1 MRPATP
7 RIERRWRASAQVTP
21 GLRSHNTCA
30 QRNRPQ
36 WSNVTPSYGRQRGT
50 QFALGRSRPIH
61 GSRTLSDLTEQEAKK
76 VEEEE
81 RLNADVIYEV
91 IRRQGIKELRRP
103 VSALMWSGLAAG
115 LAMSLSAI
123 AEGVLRSHLP
133 DAPWR
138 PLLTRLGYPVGFLV
152 VILGAQQLYTENTLM
167 PVVPVLAH
175 KVAGT
180 LRRMLQLWAVVFLA
194 NIVGAAI
201 MAFVMAR
208 TNLLEAEVRSALSA
222 IANEAMSPGPV

>member
-1 MRPATP
+1 MRPAAP
-7 RIERRWRASAQVTP
+7 RTSGDGKPARK
-21 GLRSHNTCA
+21 LRLGSIHTILAGNEISPSGGTSLLVWHTARNTI
-30 QRNRPQ
+30 R
-36 WSNVTPSYGRQRGT
+36 
-50 QFALGRSRPIH
+50 FGRSRPID
-61 GSRTLSDLTEQEAKK
+61 GSRKLSDLTEQEAKK

-91 IRRQGIKELRRP
+91 IRRQGIQELRRP

-115 LAMSLSAI
+115 LAMSLSTI

-208 TNLLEAEVRSALSA
+208 TNLLEVEVRSALSA
-222 IANEAMSPGPV
+222 IANEAMSP